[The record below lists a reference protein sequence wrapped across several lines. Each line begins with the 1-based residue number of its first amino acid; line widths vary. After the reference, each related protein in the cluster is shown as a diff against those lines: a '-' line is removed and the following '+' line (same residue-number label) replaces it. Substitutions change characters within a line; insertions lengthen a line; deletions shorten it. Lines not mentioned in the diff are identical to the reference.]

1 MLKKAIQRTNALAS
15 VVQDDVSHKHP
26 SGKNKAHA
34 MEFRFDGPTV
44 LHEETCSPPI
54 FNYSRLFSWES
65 SVDQVATAFRAAS
78 EQTQDRR
85 PVDGCVPWK
94 SVRERTRYYA
104 VHPDNR
110 VGTKAQVVAYC
121 RPSSHNHARHRWALP
136 IYARISIA
144 SVAALLLQWCTTG
157 AAVLIMFNTPTRGL
171 GCRSGSYLVYA
182 LASTV
187 VWFIM
192 VLSSLF
198 AHYADS
204 QPDSKATLAGAIQSR
219 LDADQSRQLSV
230 TLSTSGKVLATLNTF
245 WVLCCTTLQFANV
258 FNTCYCNSAVTGL
271 GADKAFNVLSLT
283 REDRAY
289 VAGVWEGGVIMTLVS
304 AGLFVIF
311 VWVHERRTRWTNAI
325 RKTLHF
331 DVAP

>member
-1 MLKKAIQRTNALAS
+1 MLKKAIQRANALAS
-15 VVQDDVSHKHP
+15 VVQDNVSPECP
-26 SGKNKAHA
+26 SGENKAHA

-78 EQTQDRR
+78 EQTQDRKR
-85 PVDGCVPWK
+85 VDGSVPWK
-94 SVRERTRYYA
+94 SVRKRTRYYA

-121 RPSSHNHARHRWALP
+121 RPSSHNHARHMWGLP
-136 IYARISIA
+136 IYARITIA
-144 SVAALLLQWCTTG
+144 SLAALMLQWCTAG

-182 LASTV
+182 LASTL
-187 VWFIM
+187 VWFMM

-198 AHYADS
+198 AHYADL
-204 QPDSKATLAGAIQSR
+204 QPDSKTSLKRVIRSR
-219 LDADQSRQLSV
+219 LEANQSRQLSV
-230 TLSTSGKVLATLNTF
+230 TLNTSGKVLATLNTF
-245 WVLCCTTLQFANV
+245 WVLCCSTLQFANV
-258 FNTCYCNSAVTGL
+258 FDTCYCNSSVTGL
-271 GADKAFNVLSLT
+271 GVDKAFNVLLLT
-283 REDRAY
+283 REDRTY